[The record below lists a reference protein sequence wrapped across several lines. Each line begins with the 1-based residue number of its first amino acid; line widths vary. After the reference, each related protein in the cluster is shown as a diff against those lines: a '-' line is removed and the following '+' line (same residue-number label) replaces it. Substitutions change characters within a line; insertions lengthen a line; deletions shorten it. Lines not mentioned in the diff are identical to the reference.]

1 MQEEKRTGMNTDQE
15 KHEEKEEEDQER
27 RKREGKKGKTIRQ
40 EEGAQQ
46 HRREPNEGLGRLE
59 YNYKT

>member
-1 MQEEKRTGMNTDQE
+1 MNTDQE
-15 KHEEKEEEDQER
+15 KHEENKEEDQER